1 MGVSPAAT
9 AVELNPKA
17 IAIRQAD
24 ELKWRDPTGAAP
36 VNQVV
41 LFGDPTKPGFYMVMN
56 RFKPGTFSRPHFHP
70 NDRFITVIKGTWY
83 VGTGNKW
90 DKDATIPV
98 KAGGAVTHFGKEV
111 HYDGAKDEEVIVLI
125 TGEGPAPT
133 RRSKS
138 RNDPALSWHCSQRWR
153 CARAPPMPLQATNV
167 TALPRMSRGSSA
179 ARPAASRFRRAAAAN
194 CAAPAGAS

>member
-1 MGVSPAAT
+1 M
-9 AVELNPKA
+9 
-17 IAIRQAD
+17 
-24 ELKWRDPTGAAP
+24 
-36 VNQVV
+36 

-56 RFKPGTFSRPHFHP
+56 RFKPGTFSQAAFHP

-125 TGEGPAPT
+125 TGEGPGTNT
-133 RRSKS
+133 RSRSPNEP
-138 RNDPALSWHCSQRWR
+138 RRFLHCLVMSTLLAGL
-153 CARAPPMPLQATNV
+153 CDARARDKRHRVATMN
-167 TALPRMSRGSSA
+167 RGSSA
-179 ARPAASRFRRAAAAN
+179 ARPAASRSRAAAAASF
-194 CAAPAGAS
+194 AAPAEAWSRWCGATRN

>member
-1 MGVSPAAT
+1 MSHRMIGAAFAVGLIGVSPVAT
-9 AVELNPKA
+9 AVELNSKA

-24 ELKWRDPTGAAP
+24 EFKWRDPTGAAP

-98 KAGGAVTHFGKEV
+98 KDGGRVTHFGKVV
-111 HYDGAKDEEVIVLI
+111 HYDGAKDEDVIMLI
-125 TGEGPAPT
+125 TGEGPG
-133 RRSKS
+133 
-138 RNDPALSWHCSQRWR
+138 
-153 CARAPPMPLQATNV
+153 TNTPV
-167 TALPRMSRGSSA
+167 EIAK
-179 ARPAASRFRRAAAAN
+179 
-194 CAAPAGAS
+194 

>member
-1 MGVSPAAT
+1 MSRHIISHRVAAAALAIGLLAGVSPIAT

-36 VNQVV
+36 TNQVV

-56 RFKPGTFSRPHFHP
+56 RFKPGAFSRPHFHP

-111 HYDGAKDEEVIVLI
+111 HYDGAKDEEVVVLI
-125 TGEGPAPT
+125 TGEGPGTSTQVEMA
-133 RRSKS
+133 K
-138 RNDPALSWHCSQRWR
+138 
-153 CARAPPMPLQATNV
+153 
-167 TALPRMSRGSSA
+167 
-179 ARPAASRFRRAAAAN
+179 
-194 CAAPAGAS
+194 